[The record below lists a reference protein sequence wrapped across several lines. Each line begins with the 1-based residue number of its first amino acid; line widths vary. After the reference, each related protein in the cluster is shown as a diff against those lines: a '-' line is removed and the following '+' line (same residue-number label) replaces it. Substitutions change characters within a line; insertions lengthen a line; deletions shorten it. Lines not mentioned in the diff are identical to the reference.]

1 MPLKSDILKELE
13 TNRDKYLSGQY
24 LAEKFGVSR
33 NAVWKTINIL
43 KTDRYKILSVSN
55 KGYRLADNSDL
66 LSAEGITGYLTAE
79 YKNLSVFSY
88 KEVDSTNNEA
98 KRLISSGFDRAAL
111 ITAESQTAGR
121 GRYGH
126 TFYSPEQT
134 GIYMTVVIHPDIDIF
149 NAVSITT
156 AASVAVV
163 RAIEAITDAKL
174 RIKWVNDIYLD
185 NKKLCGILTE
195 AVTGFESGITQSI
208 IIGIGININ
217 TVNFPDDIA
226 GIAVSLNPDGITR
239 NKLIAEIAKNILDIS
254 GNLNDKS
261 YLDEYRAHSLVLG
274 KYITFYKNGDA
285 NCAKA
290 IAIDDAGGLVV
301 MYDNGVT
308 EVMRSGEIS
317 IRLKS
322 NV

>member
-1 MPLKSDILKELE
+1 MPLRSDILKELE
-13 TNRDKYLSGQY
+13 ANRDKYLSGQY

-43 KTDRYKILSVSN
+43 KTDSYDILSVSN
-55 KGYRLADNSDL
+55 KGYRLADRCDL
-66 LSAEGITGYLTAE
+66 LSAEGIHSSLTGK
-79 YKNLSVFSY
+79 YKDLSVFSY

-98 KRLISSGFDRAAL
+98 KRLIASGFDRAAL

-121 GRYGH
+121 GRYGR

-134 GIYMTVVIHPDIDIF
+134 GIYMTMVIHPKIDIY

-163 RAIEAITDAKL
+163 RAIETLTNAKPQ
-174 RIKWVNDIYLD
+174 IKWVNDIYLD

-217 TVNFPDDIA
+217 TVNFPADIA

-239 NKLIAEIAKNILDIS
+239 NKLTAEIAKNILDIS
-254 GNLNDKS
+254 ENLSDKS
-261 YLDEYRAHSLVLG
+261 YLDEYRAHSLVLE
-274 KYITFYKNGDA
+274 KYITYYKNGDA
-285 NCAKA
+285 YNAKA
-290 IAIDDAGGLVV
+290 VAVDDAGGLVV
-301 MYDNGVT
+301 MDDNGLT
-308 EVMRSGEIS
+308 EVLRSGEIS
-317 IRLKS
+317 IRLKTET
-322 NV
+322 